1 MADIRG
7 LRPLQY
13 SLDRFGSTALSD
25 RIRLTDELP
34 VATGGRVAD
43 LTDLACPPYDIIS
56 PALQRELAARNPRN
70 AVRVELG
77 EAANQ
82 HRSAARLLGE
92 WIEDGSLVRPGAEQ
106 LYGYR
111 HTASRD
117 AAEFAVRGVLARV
130 RLEPWGASVH
140 PHERT
145 MPGPKA
151 DRLSLL
157 RSTHTQLSPILMV
170 YFDPKA
176 VPLPEPPAGADEWR
190 ARDDDGLIHALTA
203 LGTDDRLLGA
213 LSRQGLF
220 VADGHHRYETALAY
234 QQEIR
239 SDPRRTDAPAGSLA
253 ADWIMV
259 VLVNAAR
266 EPMEVRPTHRLL
278 VGVDPDRLRAAVTA
292 PNPLFSA
299 LPFPPAE
306 LGARLGEL
314 RGTEEPVFGVV
325 LPGGEGW
332 LLVGD
337 VAAVGDRMRR
347 EPVSPA
353 VAGLDLAILHAV
365 VLGDWLGIGEA
376 EVAAGETLLYT
387 RSEAEALARVSRGEA
402 SAALLVRPTELSE
415 LAAVARGGELM
426 PQKSTYFYPKLL
438 TGLAFHPLAED

>member
-13 SLDRFGSTALSD
+13 NLARFGSTVASD
-25 RIRLTDELP
+25 RIRLTDEP
-34 VATGGRVAD
+34 AAGGRIGD
-43 LTDLACPPYDIIS
+43 LSDLACPPYDVIS
-56 PALQRELAARNPRN
+56 PALQRELAARSPRN

-77 EAANQ
+77 EATNQ
-82 HRSAARLLGE
+82 HRSAARLLDA
-92 WIEDGSLVRPGAEQ
+92 WREDGTLVRPDHDQ
-106 LYGYR
+106 LFGYR
-111 HTASRD
+111 YAAARD
-117 AAEFAVRGVLARV
+117 ASEFAVSGLLARV
-130 RLEPWGASVH
+130 RLEPWGVSVR

-145 MPGPKA
+145 LPGPKA

-170 YFDPKA
+170 YFDSKSRSDLLMA
-176 VPLPEPPAGADEWR
+176 PAGADEWR
-190 ARDDDGLIHALTA
+190 ARDDDGLIHSLTA
-203 LGTDDRLLGA
+203 LGRNDRLA
-213 LSRQGLF
+213 SMLSRHSLV

-234 QQEIR
+234 QAEVR
-239 SDPRRTDAPAGSLA
+239 SDPRLTDAPAGSLA
-253 ADWIMV
+253 ADWIMA
-259 VLVNAAR
+259 VLVNATV
-266 EPMEVRPTHRLL
+266 EPMDVRPTHRLL
-278 VGVDPDRLRAAVTA
+278 VGIDRERLRSALTA
-292 PNPLFSA
+292 SNPLFAA
-299 LPFPPAE
+299 LPFPPAQ
-306 LGARLGEL
+306 LGARLAEL
-314 RGTEEPVFGVV
+314 RATDEPVFGVV

-347 EPVSPA
+347 EAVSSA

-365 VLGDWLGIGEA
+365 VLGDWLGIREA

-402 SAALLVRPTELSE
+402 SAALLVRPTELAQ
-415 LAAVARGGELM
+415 LAAVARRGELM